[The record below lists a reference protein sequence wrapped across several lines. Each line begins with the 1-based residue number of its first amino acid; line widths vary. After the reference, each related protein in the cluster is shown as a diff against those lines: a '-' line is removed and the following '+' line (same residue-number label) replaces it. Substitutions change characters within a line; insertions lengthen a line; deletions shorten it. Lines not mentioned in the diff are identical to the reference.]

1 MIRSRNLLVTLALI
15 ALSACRPDAEGTD
28 ALDPEHVLE
37 DRESVSPEVTAH
49 VDSGSVAFRNDDFY
63 GALMHYESATELAP
77 DFGAAWFGVYM
88 VERARG
94 NAEAA
99 EEALAHAQ
107 KVMPD
112 ATLIQPE
119 SADTT
124 R

>member
-1 MIRSRNLLVTLALI
+1 MTWSRSLLCLLAL
-15 ALSACRPDAEGTD
+15 AVLPACEPDVEGTE
-28 ALDPEHVLE
+28 AVDPEHILQ
-37 DRESVSPEVTAH
+37 DRQSLSPEVAAH
-49 VDSGSVAFRNDDFY
+49 VDSGSVAFRNDDFE
-63 GALMHYESATELAP
+63 GALMHYERATDLDP